1 MALVRQTLE
10 TEIKNLLNDLKTAT
24 DQAAAIDEF
33 ARRLSIA
40 IDNYIRS
47 ATVTTT
53 ITGTDATGTAVT
65 GTGTGSLS

>member
-53 ITGTDATGTAVT
+53 VTGADAMGTPVT
-65 GTGTGSLS
+65 GTGTGTLS